1 MNSLKGEFFSSR
13 EIDGRV
19 QFWLLL
25 FPEWIQH
32 RRSLSLLLP
41 PFLVILKK
49 QFLALIHY
57 FTYTHAH
64 TLASQEHTHT
74 HLHLRSTHTHTHTTW
89 KNAPTFM
96 LTQSHTSFLS
106 LTLLLIK
113 RSHMWAQGSTNSHT
127 HTCTLTLTHR
137 LTLAY
142 THTYTLEHSFRDT
155 HSQKHISRL
164 TLTIIAVLFPTFLT
178 FFPSRDLRRVSSL
191 KQSSVLSWIRLILG
205 QFFKQSQFSGG
216 SLAVRKDG
224 SGLWGP
230 GFNSCSL
237 S

>member
-1 MNSLKGEFFSSR
+1 MGEFSFDCCCFLSESST
-13 EIDGRV
+13 EEV
-19 QFWLLL
+19 SAYYCPLFLSFWKSNFLLSYT
-25 FPEWIQH
+25 I
-32 RRSLSLLLP
+32 SL
-41 PFLVILKK
+41 
-49 QFLALIHY
+49 
-57 FTYTHAH
+57 THM
-64 TLASQEHTHT
+64 HT
-74 HLHLRSTHTHTHTTW
+74 HLHLRNTHTCTSGAHTHTHTHTPHERMHQRSCSHNHTLLSCLSRYFSL
-89 KNAPTFM
+89 NAHICEHKEA
-96 LTQSHTSFLS
+96 LTVTHTHMHAHSHT
-106 LTLLLIK
+106 
-113 RSHMWAQGSTNSHT
+113 QT
-127 HTCTLTLTHR
+127 HSR
-137 LTLAY
+137 LH

-155 HSQKHISRL
+155 HSQKHILRL

-205 QFFKQSQFSGG
+205 QFCKQSQFSGG